1 MFHGYRSPY
10 DNLPHM
16 DATFII
22 ELSSRD
28 FPYRTFFTGL
38 SLRDFLYGTFFTGLS
53 LQDFPYAT
61 FQIAVN
67 AKSIPVPVPV
77 PVPVPKVI
85 TTSSNETG

>member
-1 MFHGYRSPY
+1 
-10 DNLPHM
+10 M

-28 FPYRTFFTGL
+28 FLTGL
-38 SLRDFLYGTFFTGLS
+38 SLRDFLYGLS

-67 AKSIPVPVPV
+67 AKSIPVPVHS
-77 PVPVPKVI
+77 
-85 TTSSNETG
+85 TSTSTSTKGYYNFVKRDRLNCNATELLQSL

>member
-1 MFHGYRSPY
+1 
-10 DNLPHM
+10 M

-28 FPYRTFFTGL
+28 FPYR
-38 SLRDFLYGTFFTGLS
+38 TFFTGLS